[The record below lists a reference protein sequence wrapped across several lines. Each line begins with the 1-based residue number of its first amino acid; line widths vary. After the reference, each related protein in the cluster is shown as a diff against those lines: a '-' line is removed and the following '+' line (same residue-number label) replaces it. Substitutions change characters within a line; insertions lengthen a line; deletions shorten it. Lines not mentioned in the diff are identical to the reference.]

1 MAETA
6 IIERTEAS
14 AFAGLFLPASDGIA
28 RVSEAPAMTR
38 LSLRVREDGRE
49 SLASA
54 LGIDLASRIN
64 TAAETGGRTALRLG
78 PDEWLILAEVDA
90 ARALANDAA
99 RMDRA
104 VPHAVVEISAR
115 NAGLVLEGPAVEDV
129 LSAGCPLPLDI
140 ARFPVDRATRTLF
153 AKAEI
158 VLWRRAPDRF
168 HVEIARSF
176 VPYVV
181 GLLAE
186 VIGQEAA
193 IRRADGSQS
202 GQTQVF

>member
-38 LSLRVREDGRE
+38 LSLRVLEDNRA

-54 LGIDLASRIN
+54 LGLVLPERIN
-64 TAAETGGRTALRLG
+64 TAGETSERAALRLG
-78 PDEWLILAEVDA
+78 PDEWLIFAQAGA

-104 VPHAVVEISAR
+104 VPHALVEISAR

-140 ARFPVDRATRTLF
+140 ARFPVGRATRTLF

-168 HVEIARSF
+168 HLEFTRSF
-176 VPYVV
+176 APYVV